1 MSTLKHTIPA
11 IALLTA
17 LGYAATAPA
26 ALSER
31 AFDEPYSP
39 MPESGQNQAQVIY
52 YRLDTGQGSPDGA
65 LLYVDGELHT
75 SLLNGGY
82 TRFCLNPGQH
92 TLGAFLNEGPTYRGK
107 AEPPFELNLEGGRTY
122 FMQAELASGRPV
134 PLSREEAEP
143 QLAKTRRQAH
153 LLSRAANV
161 QACVETVP
169 VATQPAA
176 PVYKDYALS
185 GDVLFTFGKS
195 ERKEITG
202 AGRQAISELIAALHR
217 EHANLRRILVVGH
230 TDPIGRAEANLA
242 LGLRRAQT
250 VRQFLIDGGITEHVL
265 ETTSMGSTELVVTD
279 CPGKRDEQIRC
290 NAPNRRVMVRVDV
303 SQTPAKP

>member
-1 MSTLKHTIPA
+1 MRTLKHTIPA
-11 IALLTA
+11 IALLAA

-26 ALSER
+26 ALSEQ
-31 AFDEPYSP
+31 AFEEPYSP
-39 MPESGQNQAQVIY
+39 MPEPSRSQAQVIY
-52 YRLDTGQGSPDGA
+52 YRLDTEQSSPDGA

-92 TLGAFLNEGPTYRGK
+92 TLGAFLNEAPTYRGK
-107 AEPPFELNLEGGRTY
+107 ADTPFELNLEGGRTY

-134 PLSREEAEP
+134 PLSREEAET
-143 QLAKTRRQAH
+143 QLTKTRRQAH
-153 LLSRAANV
+153 LLSRASNV

-169 VATQPAA
+169 VATPSPT
-176 PVYKDYALS
+176 PVYKDYDLPS
-185 GDVLFTFGKS
+185 DVLFAFGKS
-195 ERKEITG
+195 ERKDITG
-202 AGRQAISELIAALHR
+202 AGRKAISELIAALHR

-230 TDPIGRAEANLA
+230 TDPIGRAETNLA

-250 VRQFLIDGGITEHVL
+250 VRQFLIDGGIPEHVL
-265 ETTSMGSTELVVTD
+265 ETASMGSTELVVAD
-279 CPGKRDEQIRC
+279 CHGNRDEQIRC

-303 SQTPAKP
+303 SQAHANP